1 MTGIALSPILSET
14 DHRHFL
20 EHGYVLLRGV
30 VPESAIEEAVAALE
44 ASEEARASN
53 PGTQPFFHTQLPEVD
68 EAIPMQAI
76 QRAGLELIGPDH
88 PVNLPQR
95 LVYIPRRLQQ
105 DDARLDRWHIDLV
118 YPMLTPD
125 AWAINTFVFLTRVK
139 VGGGAFHFDKGSPR
153 RVRAELLRNG
163 MSTVRGDGKLRIGPG
178 EPVEFLAEPGDI
190 LLYSYLMGHTA
201 SINTSDPQTRHAF
214 AAGIFQLTDR
224 LVTKDRPVEAMSTAE
239 KASSTRYHRSVD
251 PSLPDYTPA
260 PDAPRSPATGG
271 RLRTHVTLRD
281 QGRIHLLLVEDARPN
296 VVRNF
301 STTDWSRWDE
311 APPLVLDT
319 ATSITRLDWEHRP
332 EPGLL
337 VSVEEPGGARV
348 RRFRGE
354 SFAES
359 RFVELDAVEDAI
371 AAENT
376 YAHPAYG
383 ARQAQGDIELRVP
396 ASDPT
401 RVEWTCAME
410 TGSPDDGPLDGVSFV
425 VPEGRR
431 ILDFIAKPDLP
442 DHRLVVELQDAA
454 GDTEVCWAVSPHLDD
469 FSGAS
474 LQPLDGDEPVRCL
487 RLHERSRHYWL
498 ASYIGGDGGDEVRWA
513 VIDWAVDARLR
524 RLATREQLADAL
536 AIVELI

>member
-410 TGSPDDGPLDGVSFV
+410 TGSPSS
-425 VPEGRR
+425 
-431 ILDFIAKPDLP
+431 
-442 DHRLVVELQDAA
+442 
-454 GDTEVCWAVSPHLDD
+454 SPRD
-469 FSGAS
+469 GAS
-474 LQPLDGDEPVRCL
+474 STSSPSPTFPTIASSSSCRTPPATP
-487 RLHERSRHYWL
+487 RS
-498 ASYIGGDGGDEVRWA
+498 AGPS
-513 VIDWAVDARLR
+513 R
-524 RLATREQLADAL
+524 RTSTTSRAPACSRSTATSPSAACACTSGHGTTGWRATSAATAATRCAGRSSTGRSMRGCAGSPP
-536 AIVELI
+536 ASSWPTRWPSSS